1 MKHWCLQAYIKI
13 YQGEDLPQPKT
24 MLMVCAELWKI
35 KLFFVKCF
43 ILYFF
48 SPGYSRGQQPSS
60 CSRSQRPVLQEH
72 GESEFALSSKICVQ
86 ALFCYFPLEK
96 CSKLHWIE
104 PLTEDPPPFCA
115 AVSFNP
121 RHEREI
127 RTKNIYTWCKV
138 VFFLPVWKHVL
149 SNVSVITIELCHTQV
164 CGGDLPYMAPDALEE
179 KHSFNFHEALHAF
192 KSTKKMGGQEF
203 CDRYQE
209 QLQEELEE
217 MWQSF
222 SKHNEVKVVSKSI
235 GLLNCVFTSIFI
247 YHRTQKTKKCL
258 HFVTSFSVFVLIN
271 CLSLF

>member
-138 VFFLPVWKHVL
+138 VFFYLCENMFYQMCL
-149 SNVSVITIELCHTQV
+149 SSRLNFVTLRCVEETYHTWLLTHWRKSTVSTSMRLFMHSSPLRRWGDRSSVIVTRSSCRRSWRK
-164 CGGDLPYMAPDALEE
+164 CGSRSANTMRW
-179 KHSFNFHEALHAF
+179 KSFL
-192 KSTKKMGGQEF
+192 
-203 CDRYQE
+203 
-209 QLQEELEE
+209 
-217 MWQSF
+217 
-222 SKHNEVKVVSKSI
+222 KV
-235 GLLNCVFTSIFI
+235 LA
-247 YHRTQKTKKCL
+247 Y
-258 HFVTSFSVFVLIN
+258 
-271 CLSLF
+271 